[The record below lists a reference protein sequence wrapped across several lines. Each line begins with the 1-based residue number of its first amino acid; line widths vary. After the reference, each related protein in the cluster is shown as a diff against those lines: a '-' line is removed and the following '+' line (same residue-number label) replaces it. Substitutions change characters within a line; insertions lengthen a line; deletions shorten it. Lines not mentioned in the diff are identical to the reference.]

1 MDNGEVRLILVGRVR
16 GFHQWIKVVLT
27 ETGELLTA
35 YADRR
40 LERDM
45 GGDRGR
51 TKSKASGNGASAE
64 MIVHY
69 APDSHMLSIHNGLWT
84 SDGET
89 ITKELTVF
97 YDAEGHPA
105 GFVLD
110 TAEFQLKP
118 FLDAVR
124 AKSRGCRHDHPR

>member
-1 MDNGEVRLILVGRVR
+1 
-16 GFHQWIKVVLT
+16 
-27 ETGELLTA
+27 
-35 YADRR
+35 
-40 LERDM
+40 M
-45 GGDRGR
+45 GPLP
-51 TKSKASGNGASAE
+51 KL
-64 MIVHY
+64 IVHY
-69 APDSHMLSIHNGLWT
+69 APDSQMLSIHNGLWT

-110 TAEFQLKP
+110 TAEFQLKS

-124 AKSRGCRHDHPR
+124 AKESGVQA

>member
-1 MDNGEVRLILVGRVR
+1 
-16 GFHQWIKVVLT
+16 
-27 ETGELLTA
+27 
-35 YADRR
+35 
-40 LERDM
+40 
-45 GGDRGR
+45 
-51 TKSKASGNGASAE
+51 
-64 MIVHY
+64 
-69 APDSHMLSIHNGLWT
+69 MLSIHNGLWT

-110 TAEFQLKP
+110 TAELQLKP

-124 AKSRGCRHDHPR
+124 TKESGVQA